1 MICCKMIPTASIM
14 ALANCTHSFCHT
26 CLKAKIL
33 PDATGSAPCPYPY
46 RRYKCKGIL
55 EDTEIEGILGKR
67 KEDRNFTQRQL
78 VEAKEPNA
86 LKLKDLIQLVTLTE
100 ASIVP
105 NPEPFECSI
114 CLLPYGTDEG
124 VILRECFHMFCRE
137 CLAGSIINAND
148 VIVKCP
154 SAENCESE
162 IQEREI
168 KQLLSEEDFSK
179 YLDKSLRKA
188 EAATQNSFHCLT
200 PNCIGWC
207 EVAGDAGIFIC
218 QVCYQENCLVCKVIH
233 TGQTCQDN
241 KRQQE
246 QEQRIA
252 DNLVAE
258 QTLKNLVDSGQAMRC
273 PTCLAVLSK
282 SDGCDWMVCA
292 GCSTEIC
299 WATRGPRWGP
309 NGPGD
314 ISGGCRC
321 QVNGVLCHQDCQYC
335 H

>member
-1 MICCKMIPTASIM
+1 MAQAKEITNPDIIPFRQYLVVPTCERSKCMICCKMIPTASIM

-26 CLKAKIL
+26 CLKAKIQQG
-33 PDATGSAPCPYPY
+33 ATGSAPCPYPY
-46 RRYKCKGIL
+46 GRYNCKGIL
-55 EDTEIEGILGKR
+55 EDTEIE
-67 KEDRNFTQRQL
+67 
-78 VEAKEPNA
+78 
-86 LKLKDLIQLVTLTE
+86 
-100 ASIVP
+100 
-105 NPEPFECSI
+105 
-114 CLLPYGTDEG
+114 
-124 VILRECFHMFCRE
+124 
-137 CLAGSIINAND
+137 
-148 VIVKCP
+148 
-154 SAENCESE
+154 AENCESE

-207 EVAGDAGIFIC
+207 EVAGDGGIFIC

-233 TGQTCQDN
+233 T
-241 KRQQE
+241 
-246 QEQRIA
+246 
-252 DNLVAE
+252 
-258 QTLKNLVDSGQAMRC
+258 AMRC

-282 SDGCDWMVCA
+282 TDGCDWMVCA